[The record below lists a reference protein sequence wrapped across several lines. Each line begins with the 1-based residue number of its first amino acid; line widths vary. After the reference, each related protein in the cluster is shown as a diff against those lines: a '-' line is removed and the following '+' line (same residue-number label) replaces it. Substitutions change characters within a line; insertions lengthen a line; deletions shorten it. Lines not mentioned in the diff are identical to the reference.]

1 MRTSEHW
8 LRVDEAF
15 LGAVKKALEIATI
28 KAALDGKTGDKA
40 SYEGALAELRAVQI
54 SALPDRPST
63 DGKGLVRCWLT
74 LEELTDMELALEAQL
89 KSLDNRAAF
98 AAQWAAAKRRVT
110 ALLDRL
116 KTTIALNKE
125 RAGVRA

>member
-1 MRTSEHW
+1 MRTSENW
-8 LRVDEAF
+8 LRVESGF
-15 LGAVKKALEIATI
+15 ITAVRKALEVATI
-28 KAALDGKTGDKA
+28 KAALDGKTGDKEA
-40 SYEGALAELRAVQI
+40 FEGALRALQ
-54 SALPDRPST
+54 SAAIDGLPDRPSH

-110 ALLDRL
+110 ALLARL

-125 RAGVRA
+125 FAGVR